1 MTVSE
6 HLERNSFAYDP
17 QFPPDVAA
25 GQPLAAARRPRDPHQ
40 PAMKRALRA
49 WTRVVSRRR

>member
-17 QFPPDVAA
+17 QFPPDCEA
-25 GQPLAAARRPRDPHQ
+25 GQPLSSLRRSRPAEPRV
-40 PAMKRALRA
+40 KRALR
-49 WTRVVSRRR
+49 VVRIVGRRER